1 MHLTIRYPL
10 LPKAKSLGTSLV
22 MDAFGIGMDTGDHVV
37 CENLE
42 LKLEPAQRVLFSGPS
57 GSGKSSLLQ
66 AVVNELRTDEQHT
79 LIDIHELPLPQ
90 QPLVDAL
97 PLSVKAGLDL
107 LATCGLSEAQLLLR
121 TPSEL
126 SEGQRYRF
134 RLALGL
140 ALLQQRPP
148 HTYGWLIA
156 DEFTATLDRTLAQVL
171 AYNLSKLAARQQI
184 GCLLATTHN
193 DVAADLAPDVL
204 VQPDLDG
211 IIHVDY
217 VEKQPGRRRISFFPP
232 VSSGRA
238 PVLTGPTSPVGTIA
252 ATRSASSNASPSSGT
267 AHAPSASASLLHPLV
282 PCGFATNTS
291 ASPDAAVRSL
301 SRS

>member
-10 LPKAKSLGTSLV
+10 LVKARSLGTSLV
-22 MDAFGIGMDTGDHVV
+22 MDAFGISMEANDHVV

-42 LKLEPAQRVLFSGPS
+42 LKLEPSQRVLFTGPS

-66 AVVNELRTDEQHT
+66 AVVKQLRSDNQHT
-79 LIDIHELPLPQ
+79 LVDIHELTLPH

-107 LATCGLSEAQLLLR
+107 LAACGLSEAQLLLR

-148 HTYGWLIA
+148 
-156 DEFTATLDRTLAQVL
+156 F
-171 AYNLSKLAARQQI
+171 
-184 GCLLATTHN
+184 LLRSRPH
-193 DVAADLAPDVL
+193 
-204 VQPDLDG
+204 
-211 IIHVDY
+211 IY
-217 VEKQPGRRRISFFPP
+217 RRM
-232 VSSGRA
+232 
-238 PVLTGPTSPVGTIA
+238 
-252 ATRSASSNASPSSGT
+252 
-267 AHAPSASASLLHPLV
+267 
-282 PCGFATNTS
+282 
-291 ASPDAAVRSL
+291 
-301 SRS
+301 